1 MKATRDLIAGLVF
14 SGIGLAALII
24 ARNYPFGSTLNMGA
38 GYFPV
43 IVSTLILIFGIV
55 LVIQEIIRGN
65 GPAFGD
71 IAWRPLLIITGAV
84 IGFALLI
91 DTGGLIPAVAFL
103 VVAGWFADPAR
114 KWQHL
119 PVQIAI
125 GIAVPILIFRLGLNM
140 PINLWAF

>member
-1 MKATRDLIAGLVF
+1 MKVTRDLIAGLVF

-43 IVSTLILIFGIV
+43 IVSALILFFGVV
-55 LVIQEIIRGN
+55 LIIQEMIAGN
-65 GPAFGD
+65 GPAFGA

-91 DTGGLIPAVAFL
+91 DRGGLIPAVTFL
-103 VVAGWFADPAR
+103 VVASWFADPGR
-114 KWQHL
+114 NWRQL
-119 PVQIAI
+119 PVQIVI
-125 GIAVPILIFRLGLNM
+125 GIAVPILIFRLGLKM

>member
-38 GYFPV
+38 GYFPM
-43 IVSTLILIFGIV
+43 IVSALILIFGIV
-55 LVIQEIIRGN
+55 LIIQEMINGN

-71 IAWRPLLIITGAV
+71 IAWRPLFIITGAV

-91 DTGGLIPAVAFL
+91 NTGGLIPAVTFL
-103 VVAGWFADPAR
+103 VVASWFADPAR
-114 KWQHL
+114 KWRHL

-125 GIAVPILIFRLGLNM
+125 GIAVPILIFRVGLKM

>member
-1 MKATRDLIAGLVF
+1 MKVTRDLIAGLVF

-38 GYFPV
+38 GYFPA
-43 IVSTLILIFGIV
+43 IVSALILFFGVV
-55 LVIQEIIRGN
+55 LIIQEMIAGN

-91 DTGGLIPAVAFL
+91 DRSGLIPAVTFL
-103 VVAGWFADPAR
+103 VMASWFADPGR
-114 KWQHL
+114 NWRQL
-119 PVQIAI
+119 PVQIVI
-125 GIAVPILIFRLGLNM
+125 GIAVPILIFRLGLKM

>member
-91 DTGGLIPAVAFL
+91 DTGGLIPAGAVL
-103 VVAGWFADPAR
+103 VVAGCFADPAR

>member
-1 MKATRDLIAGLVF
+1 MKVTRDLIAGLVF

-38 GYFPV
+38 GYFPT
-43 IVSTLILIFGIV
+43 IVSALILLFGIV
-55 LVIQEIIRGN
+55 LVVQEMISGN

-91 DTGGLIPAVAFL
+91 DSGGLIPAVAFL
-103 VVAGWFADPAR
+103 VVASWFADPAR
-114 KWQHL
+114 NWRQL
-119 PVQIAI
+119 PVQIVL
-125 GIAVPILIFRLGLNM
+125 GIAVPILIFRLGLKM